1 MCNHFVGF
9 FLQPANIFIAKSNLG
24 VKLIDFGSARRI
36 KNWKEGDMLAI
47 VSYVAFTGELHKSES
62 TFVITIAKEEIIV
75 VFGEIFSNAGTK

>member
-47 VSYVAFTGELHKSES
+47 VSYVAFTG
-62 TFVITIAKEEIIV
+62 
-75 VFGEIFSNAGTK
+75 